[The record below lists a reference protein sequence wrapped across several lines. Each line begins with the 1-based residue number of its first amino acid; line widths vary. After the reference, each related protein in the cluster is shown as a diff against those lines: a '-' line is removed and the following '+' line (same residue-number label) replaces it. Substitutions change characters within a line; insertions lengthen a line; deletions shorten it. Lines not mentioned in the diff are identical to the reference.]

1 MDAKNTT
8 RIRHTRTK
16 AIHTNGACILIV
28 IVLDGA
34 HVSRMLLHTHAF
46 EWALLTLKNT
56 MIMLTMIRVNEDDML
71 MIMKLLLQLKFV

>member
-28 IVLDGA
+28 IVLNGA
-34 HVSRMLLHTHAF
+34 HVTYTFTHARF
-46 EWALLTLKNT
+46 QVGSSYVEKYND
-56 MIMLTMIRVNEDDML
+56 NDDD
-71 MIMKLLLQLKFV
+71 